1 MTRKQEVYS
10 LSWDQTDLSKFMIAG
25 AQNGGPIG
33 NVILLEG
40 EKQNNLSI
48 NKKYINHT

>member
-33 NVILLEG
+33 NVILLQG
-40 EKQNNLSI
+40 KNKHNNISM
-48 NKKYINHT
+48 KGREY